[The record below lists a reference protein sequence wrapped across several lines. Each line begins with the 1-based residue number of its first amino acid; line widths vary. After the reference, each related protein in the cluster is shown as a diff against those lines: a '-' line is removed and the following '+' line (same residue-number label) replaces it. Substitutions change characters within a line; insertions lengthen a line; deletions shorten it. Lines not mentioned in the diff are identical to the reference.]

1 MLVGH
6 VGDDGLA
13 HTGADGE
20 ADVYALRHD
29 HHAPVRLRVLAD
41 YLALGDLGVY
51 GVVDLEVEEL
61 FKLGAVHYVLIAV
74 ADEVGYVYPL
84 RDAEDVAQP
93 VVPEENKD
101 RN

>member
-1 MLVGH
+1 MPSGTTIMLLSASGSW
-6 VGDDGLA
+6 
-13 HTGADGE
+13 
-20 ADVYALRHD
+20 
-29 HHAPVRLRVLAD
+29 PIIW
-41 YLALGDLGVY
+41 ALGDLGVY

-61 FKLGAVHYVLIAV
+61 FKLGAVHDVLIAV